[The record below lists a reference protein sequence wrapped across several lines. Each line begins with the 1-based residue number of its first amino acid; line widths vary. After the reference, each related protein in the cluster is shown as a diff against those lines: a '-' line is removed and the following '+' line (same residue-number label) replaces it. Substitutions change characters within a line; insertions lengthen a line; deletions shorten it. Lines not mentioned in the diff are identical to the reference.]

1 MSNELTIK
9 FNKNLYKNKAIK
21 QAITRFSDWG
31 EFSVTTKGNY
41 YVVAVKGEYVKS
53 EACFKDEFSNFVL
66 YYTKSD

>member
-21 QAITRFSDWG
+21 QAITQFSDWG
-31 EFSVTTKGNY
+31 KFSVISKGDY
-41 YVVAVKGEYVKS
+41 YVVTIKGEHVKS

-66 YYTKSD
+66 YYTKSN